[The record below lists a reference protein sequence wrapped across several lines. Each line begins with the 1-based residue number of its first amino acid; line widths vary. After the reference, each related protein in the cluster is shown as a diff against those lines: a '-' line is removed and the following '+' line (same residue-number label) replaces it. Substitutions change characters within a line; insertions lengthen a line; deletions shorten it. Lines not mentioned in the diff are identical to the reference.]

1 MTQPE
6 DRATDTKEAQME
18 RYEKALLTL
27 TQLTTE
33 VTTRMGLTD
42 ESDNYNLEN
51 FEYQSGILQLIIE
64 LAQEAKDTLLN
75 LINMRKR
82 LYSIQGC
89 LAVDPQKLLFGP
101 YQQLCFAYEDLERDQ
116 DALFV
121 CEKAINHCKLI
132 CQSDSSGQET
142 EAQKNLLLRKK
153 HFLEKAKTLAFKCG
167 DDNQMRMQNSD
178 FTA

>member
-6 DRATDTKEAQME
+6 DRDNDTKEAQIE
-18 RYEKALLTL
+18 RYEKALITL

-33 VTTRMGLTD
+33 VTTRMGLSD

-82 LYSIQGC
+82 LYTIHGC
-89 LAVDPQKLLFGP
+89 LAVDP
-101 YQQLCFAYEDLERDQ
+101 
-116 DALFV
+116 
-121 CEKAINHCKLI
+121 
-132 CQSDSSGQET
+132 
-142 EAQKNLLLRKK
+142 
-153 HFLEKAKTLAFKCG
+153 
-167 DDNQMRMQNSD
+167 
-178 FTA
+178 

>member
-1 MTQPE
+1 MRSQDNAKIKDAIQIVSLIESKMGGAAAQSIALYGYKVSQTAFMTQPE

-82 LYSIQGC
+82 LYTIQGC
-89 LAVDPQKLLFGP
+89 LAVDP
-101 YQQLCFAYEDLERDQ
+101 
-116 DALFV
+116 
-121 CEKAINHCKLI
+121 
-132 CQSDSSGQET
+132 
-142 EAQKNLLLRKK
+142 
-153 HFLEKAKTLAFKCG
+153 
-167 DDNQMRMQNSD
+167 
-178 FTA
+178 

>member
-6 DRATDTKEAQME
+6 DRENDTKEAQIE
-18 RYEKALLTL
+18 RYEKALITL

-33 VTTRMGLTD
+33 VTTRMGLSD

-82 LYSIQGC
+82 LYTIHGC
-89 LAVDPQKLLFGP
+89 LAVDP
-101 YQQLCFAYEDLERDQ
+101 
-116 DALFV
+116 
-121 CEKAINHCKLI
+121 
-132 CQSDSSGQET
+132 
-142 EAQKNLLLRKK
+142 
-153 HFLEKAKTLAFKCG
+153 
-167 DDNQMRMQNSD
+167 
-178 FTA
+178 